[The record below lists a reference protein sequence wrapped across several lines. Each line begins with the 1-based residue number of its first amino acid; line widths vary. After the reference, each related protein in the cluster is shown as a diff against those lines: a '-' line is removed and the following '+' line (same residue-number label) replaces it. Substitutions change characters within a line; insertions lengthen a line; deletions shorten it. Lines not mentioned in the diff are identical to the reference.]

1 MVFYQHGHL
10 EDSRYQAPSQGPS
23 LSARATSPEQ
33 RQSALMAPTQLDGQ
47 SSALPLFDVDAHGF
61 VMSTLQK
68 CCRTLHSVSKDR
80 EVWLSLLRRYC
91 DTVIPRPFFLPK
103 PVKLCSGDELE
114 ARVVQWWTGWEG
126 LRSTVQTFTTD
137 GSIPDIWGPLCHFP
151 GDQFFLYARLDGTIF
166 YCDPRQ
172 PSAPMHL
179 LVPSP
184 YSSNSHVDVCVA
196 LDLLGT
202 QCIDGV
208 APLSSECSFENRL
221 FPPVFRLAV
230 CRDDWITSSVE
241 IWEIRTELEG
251 RRTIGYSA
259 SLLKSFVDDIS
270 ATCCSLLGNHVAYGT
285 QPLAHK
291 TRIVDW
297 TSVSDGEPVR
307 GIDIA
312 IGGPDYILLLP
323 HRRILILRNYIYIS
337 DWSTWNPSDPP
348 SSHSPIRAQ
357 WKSLEGYDQPHSFAV
372 PFYIDNSIRLVLYGL
387 ALTGLIISTDPD
399 LAVPASVEL
408 TQLAECRAPILT
420 DERWFGYRKGV
431 TKQKQRAQLLC
442 YKWPG
447 DSLPEA
453 SFSEVELPMGAA
465 YTIYVDKAHPRSRV
479 VLFINGR
486 PCKTVFFG

>member
-1 MVFYQHGHL
+1 MSGIFDGVMVFYQHGHL

-68 CCRTLHSVSKDR
+68 QGKSRRIERQIPQLSQLPPEILVEIMKYIEWDDVLSIRRCCRTLHSVSKDR

-103 PVKLCSGDELE
+103 PVKLCSVDELE

-285 QPLAHK
+285 
-291 TRIVDW
+291 
-297 TSVSDGEPVR
+297 
-307 GIDIA
+307 
-312 IGGPDYILLLP
+312 
-323 HRRILILRNYIYIS
+323 
-337 DWSTWNPSDPP
+337 
-348 SSHSPIRAQ
+348 
-357 WKSLEGYDQPHSFAV
+357 
-372 PFYIDNSIRLVLYGL
+372 
-387 ALTGLIISTDPD
+387 
-399 LAVPASVEL
+399 
-408 TQLAECRAPILT
+408 
-420 DERWFGYRKGV
+420 
-431 TKQKQRAQLLC
+431 
-442 YKWPG
+442 
-447 DSLPEA
+447 
-453 SFSEVELPMGAA
+453 
-465 YTIYVDKAHPRSRV
+465 
-479 VLFINGR
+479 
-486 PCKTVFFG
+486 